1 MNETNKSLRLIIFLS
16 LGIACPVWGQH
27 QTPTLT
33 EPYVDGK
40 IPYTVEIREVSLA
53 PASIPNIHSIAA
65 AEWQGQWVFLGGRT
79 NGLHGMMGMNT
90 FDPVYENREVWVV
103 DPETKQSWHKSLE
116 DSPASGLNQDFID
129 SLSAVNTQ
137 FYQDDS
143 RWLIVGGYGYKRSV
157 ADYVTYNSLTDIDLP
172 GLVGWVK
179 EEAGAES
186 SFAVDHIEQIRDS
199 FFQVTGG
206 GLERIG
212 DEYQLIFGQNY
223 SGRYRPF
230 VDGIYTKQVRR
241 FLVDVSEAL
250 AVPAGSKIS
259 TAQNDA
265 FRRRD
270 LNVVTILERTNPNV
284 FEERSAV
291 LSGVFTPETGV
302 WTAPVLIGPNGSV
315 VMDDPLADSTLKQ
328 AFQVY
333 HCSKVSLYN
342 RVTSEAHILL
352 FGGLSVFERD
362 LETGEYIRD
371 DQVPFTNQ
379 CSLVVRDATGQV
391 RQYWLPTR
399 FPDIRLEGKELRFGT
414 NAEFFLSKH
423 AARLHPKVID
433 LASIES
439 PTVIGHIL
447 GGIFSDAGNN
457 GNTGA
462 SGRVFEVTLVPNTT
476 DAGLSISK
484 IPSLQLNWEASS
496 GQADLIED
504 STDLFTWEEF
514 TGTLTGTNTLPLAD
528 PGEVH
533 FYRRLSSKVT
543 TPQDF

>member
-1 MNETNKSLRLIIFLS
+1 MN
-16 LGIACPVWGQH
+16 A
-27 QTPTLT
+27 
-33 EPYVDGK
+33 
-40 IPYTVEIREVSLA
+40 
-53 PASIPNIHSIAA
+53 
-65 AEWQGQWVFLGGRT
+65 
-79 NGLHGMMGMNT
+79 
-90 FDPVYENREVWVV
+90 FDPAYENREVWVI
-103 DPETKQSWHKSLE
+103 DPVGKLSWHKSLE
-116 DSPASGLNQDFID
+116 GSSASGLSQDVVD

-137 FYQDDS
+137 FYLDES

-157 ADYVTYNSLTDIDLP
+157 ADHVTYNSLTVIDLP

-179 EEAGAES
+179 EDAGFES
-186 SFAVDHIEQIRDS
+186 SLAADHIEKIRDNY
-199 FFQVTGG
+199 FQVTGG

-230 VDGIYTKQVRR
+230 LDGIYTKQVRR
-241 FLVDVSEAL
+241 FLVDDSETL
-250 AVPAGSKIS
+250 AVPSGSKIS

-270 LNVVTILERTNPNV
+270 LNVVTILERINPNV
-284 FEERSAV
+284 FEERALV

-302 WTAPVLIGPNGSV
+302 WTAPVLISPNGSV
-315 VMDDPLADSTLKQ
+315 VMEDPLADSTLKQ

-342 RVTSEAHILL
+342 RVTSEAHVLL
-352 FGGLSVFERD
+352 FGGLSVLERD
-362 LETGEYIRD
+362 LQTDEFIRD

-379 CSLVVRDATGQV
+379 CSLVVRGANGQV

-399 FPDIRLEGKELRFGT
+399 FPDIRLGGKELRFGT
-414 NAEFFLSKH
+414 NAEFFFSKH
-423 AARLHPKVID
+423 VARLHPKVID

-462 SGRVFEVTLVPNTT
+462 SGRIFEVTLVPTTT
-476 DAGLSISK
+476 DAGVSVVK
-484 IPSLQLNWEASS
+484 IPSLQLKWDTVS

-504 STDLFTWEEF
+504 STDLFAWEEF
-514 TGTLTGTNTLPLAD
+514 TGTLTDTHTLPLVD

-533 FYRRLSSKVT
+533 FYRRLTSKVT
-543 TPQDF
+543 TP